1 MRVGKA
7 EVIAYFSSLLLP
19 EEAGATVR
27 AAMHHSAMPFPHHDE
42 PGSDADCPAE
52 RLLHEQVILLYRH
65 APSIF
70 FGNLAGGLG
79 IAMMLWDSTPRQQM
93 LLWLLLLSIV
103 TTGRG
108 GLVLLFRGYWRNR
121 LPMLIW
127 GWLFVAGAAASG
139 LVWGLLSLLTFDAG
153 PANLAGIGLVLAGMV
168 AASAPALGAFFP
180 AYLAF
185 AVPAILPFAL
195 RCAFTA
201 HSMALGMAVVAAA
214 FLISSLI
221 FGWLNNRTILRSIQL
236 RFDNLEL
243 MRRLRDQTTAAEIAR
258 QQAESADAAK
268 TRFLAAASH
277 DLRQP
282 LQSVT
287 LLAEALQLERDPQAS
302 RRLLD
307 GILEATGSMSE
318 LMNEL
323 LDYAHIHAGGL
334 QATRSS
340 FDLNALL
347 RRVTAE
353 FQPLAAERGLEL
365 RLHERRAVV
374 NSDAGMVERI
384 LRNLLS
390 NAIKYTTHGGVLV
403 GLRRR
408 GPHMRVEVW
417 DTGLGIPADRLPDV
431 FSEFYQL
438 DNPERDSRKGLG
450 LGLAIVSSLSGVLD
464 VPLGARSKVG
474 RGSCF
479 SFDLPLDTT
488 RRETGQERPADA
500 PLATGQGTILIIDNE
515 PAILHAMGSLLQAWG
530 FHSIAVESAEDAL
543 ARLGAP
549 PDAILADFR
558 LREGQTGI
566 DAISQVRAHFAE
578 DIPAA
583 LITGDT
589 DPGRLA
595 EARAYGLPLLQK
607 PTPGVALHRLVC
619 QLLGMEAARVPLRA

>member
-1 MRVGKA
+1 
-7 EVIAYFSSLLLP
+7 
-19 EEAGATVR
+19 
-27 AAMHHSAMPFPHHDE
+27 MPHPHYDD
-42 PGSDADCPAE
+42 PVSDADCPQE
-52 RLLHEQVILLYRH
+52 RLLHEQVLLLYRH

-79 IAMMLWDSTPRQQM
+79 IAMMLWHSTPRQQM
-93 LLWLLLLSIV
+93 LIWLLLLSVV

-195 RCAFTA
+195 RCAFTE
-201 HSMALGMAVVAAA
+201 HSTAFGMAVVAMA

-243 MRRLRDQTTAAEIAR
+243 MRRLRDQTAAAELAR
-258 QQAESADAAK
+258 QHAESADAAK

-282 LQSVT
+282 LQSLS

-307 GILEATGSMSE
+307 GILEATGSMSD

-334 QATRSS
+334 QASRAS
-340 FDLNALL
+340 FDLCALL
-347 RRVTAE
+347 RRVTTE
-353 FQPLAAERGLEL
+353 FQPLAAERGLQL
-365 RLHERRAVV
+365 RLHARRAIVH
-374 NSDAGMVERI
+374 SDAGMVERI

-390 NAIKYTTHGGVLV
+390 NAIKYTAHGGVLV
-403 GLRRR
+403 GLRKR
-408 GPHMRVEVW
+408 GQRMRVEVW
-417 DTGLGIPADRLPDV
+417 DTGMGIPAELLPDV

-450 LGLAIVSSLSGVLD
+450 LGLAIVSSLSGVID
-464 VPLGARSKVG
+464 APLGARSRVG

-479 SFDLPLDTT
+479 SIDLPLDST
-488 RRETGQERPADA
+488 RTEASLERTSSQ
-500 PLATGQGTILIIDNE
+500 PLSNGQGTILIIDNE

-530 FHSIAVESAEDAL
+530 FRSIAVESADDAL
-543 ARLGAP
+543 AQLGKA

-558 LREGQTGI
+558 LREGHTGI

-619 QLLGMEAARVPLRA
+619 QLTGVTVGRTPRAA